1 MPAEFAVFLDDRLLA
16 RGDLESVTQA
26 ARQQGQGSLL
36 IFDSATGLET
46 DVGLRDVPAAGRA
59 EREALESRPVRGRPK
74 LGVVARE
81 VTLLPRHW
89 DWLAAQPGGASAALR
104 RLVDQARRERAGDDA
119 RRHAQEAAYRVATA
133 LAGDR
138 PGYEEAIRAL
148 FANDMAAFMSLIDAW
163 PPDISAYLRDLTAPL
178 SRPL

>member
-36 IFDSATGLET
+36 MFDSATGLET

-59 EREALESRPVRGRPK
+59 ERDALESRPVRGRPK

-89 DWLAAQPGGASAALR
+89 DWLAVQPGGASAAL
-104 RLVDQARRERAGDDA
+104 RLVDQARRERADDDA
-119 RRHAQEAAYRVATA
+119 RRQAQEAAYRVATA

-148 FANDMAAFMSLIDAW
+148 FANDMAAFTRLIDAW